1 MNLPRIDLSRLRRL
15 RLDWTGLARLPRA
28 LEVGLALLL
37 LWQLAGLF
45 WQIAAPRAG
54 HGNLAMPA
62 AIPPAPRY
70 APQGLQGWF
79 APSTE
84 DAATV
89 PSDLSLLAVVSGQ
102 RGVAL
107 LRWGQA
113 SSVAARVGDEFRPGS
128 RLVAVM
134 ASGIVVEQG
143 GVRSTVALPR
153 SASGTASIQVVAA
166 PVAPAAV
173 PAPAPAPTL
182 KPAATLSRGQLSG
195 GIQGSNLAGWDKGIA
210 SYRDGGIVIDDVA
223 RQPLLQAL
231 QLRNGDVL
239 KGINGREIKQL
250 ADISLLYNQIS
261 QQAALDLSVL
271 RDGALQTLT
280 YKIQP

>member
-1 MNLPRIDLSRLRRL
+1 MRFSRRNLPRLPLP
-15 RLDWTGLARLPRA
+15 GLARLPRA

-45 WQIAAPRAG
+45 WQLAAPRAG
-54 HGNLAMPA
+54 HGNLAMPV

-79 APSTE
+79 APATE

-107 LRWGQA
+107 LRWGSA

-143 GVRSTVALPR
+143 GARSTVALAR
-153 SASGTASIQVVAA
+153 SASGTASIQAVAAQTVAAAAPA
-166 PVAPAAV
+166 PVA
-173 PAPAPAPTL
+173 
-182 KPAATLSRGQLSG
+182 KPAVTLSRGQLSG
-195 GIQGSNLAGWDKGIA
+195 GIQGGNLAGWDKGIA